1 MVCRA
6 CEVVFDRDKMAEG
19 EEVLLAVDAGGC
31 GVPLGAGWCREVVVN
46 SLVFG
51 ASAATNPLP
60 STMKASRKIS
70 RS

>member
-19 EEVLLAVDAGGC
+19 EEVLLAVDAGGR